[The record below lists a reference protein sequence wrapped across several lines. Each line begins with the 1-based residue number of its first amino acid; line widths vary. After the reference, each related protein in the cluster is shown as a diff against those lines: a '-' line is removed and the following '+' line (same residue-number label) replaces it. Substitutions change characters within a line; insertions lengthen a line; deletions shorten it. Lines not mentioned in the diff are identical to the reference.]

1 MRRNQLAILGLAV
14 LVTAAT
20 VFAAETKPLE
30 MTGSVKAIDAKARTV
45 SIDTGSAT
53 DTFKIAPSDAIGTG
67 LILYEFRLDKP
78 HALGPEVTARDVAFE
93 LDWYLDWKVN
103 QNFTFSFVGAYA
115 NPGLAVQQ
123 GFDRTED
130 FAYGMIFVGY
140 SY

>member
-1 MRRNQLAILGLAV
+1 M
-14 LVTAAT
+14 
-20 VFAAETKPLE
+20 
-30 MTGSVKAIDAKARTV
+30 
-45 SIDTGSAT
+45 
-53 DTFKIAPSDAIGTG
+53 
-67 LILYEFRLDKP
+67 
-78 HALGPEVTARDVAFE
+78 AFE